1 MRFWRIGL
9 GLAACAV
16 LAACGG
22 APRAQMTRIISGNP
36 VGPYLGKTKTEI
48 IACAGIPA
56 STYKTDSGEN
66 LTYHYSGAGPV
77 PGAQPEEKKKGGIF
91 GGGGGKKEDK
101 DYKCVATLNFQNDRL
116 AGANYAPRGAVSP
129 YATKEDPK
137 THEKIPVPMPEPC
150 SFTLPQC
157 TPEN

>member
-1 MRFWRIGL
+1 
-9 GLAACAV
+9 
-16 LAACGG
+16 
-22 APRAQMTRIISGNP
+22 
-36 VGPYLGKTKTEI
+36 
-48 IACAGIPA
+48 
-56 STYKTDSGEN
+56 
-66 LTYHYSGAGPV
+66 V

-91 GGGGGKKEDK
+91 GGGGKKEDK

>member
-9 GLAACAV
+9 GLAALV
-16 LAACGG
+16 LLAGCGG
-22 APRAQMTRIISGNP
+22 APRAQMTRIVYGDP
-36 VGPYLGKTKTEI
+36 ARPYLGKTKTEI

-56 STYKTDSGEN
+56 GSYKTDSGEN
-66 LTYHYSGAGPV
+66 LTYHYSGVGPV
-77 PGAQPEEKKKGGIF
+77 PGAQPDEKKKGGIF
-91 GGGGGKKEDK
+91 GGGGKKEDK

-116 AGANYAPRGAVSP
+116 AGVNYAPRGAVSP

-137 THEKIPVPMPEPC
+137 THEKTLVPMPEPC
-150 SFTLPQC
+150 SFSLPQC